1 MKFASSPAHCIAGME
16 EAMDASMSIASA
28 ATSFLKDI
36 IPELS
41 LEPWKRPENSLTAPF
56 ERPLN
61 PLGRSET
68 SCFRPFQG
76 LERGSEDFSTPSV
89 QLLKP
94 TKLFCKEAAT
104 TPGFATAP
112 CAAELGCR
120 HAGRVLNAKQA
131 QRGVALLEVKAEAP
145 QKAFQEK

>member
-112 CAAELGCR
+112 CAAESPPPPVMVWSWYPPTPPVDLWWLWMGP
-120 HAGRVLNAKQA
+120 LDM
-131 QRGVALLEVKAEAP
+131 
-145 QKAFQEK
+145 